1 MSRSQ
6 LRRVPGATGLG
17 TDDTGCTILHVDM
30 DAFYASVELVTRPEL
45 RGKPVVVGG
54 TGNRGDQGEQQRFEQ
69 AHDGQERGKWRNWTE
84 ARMHHNGNG
93 GKTLGMIIADPFS
106 PPPAPTMTT
115 IPNHAELILP
125 APAKL
130 NLMLHILGR
139 RADGYHE
146 LQTLFQFLDHG
157 DELGFSLRQ
166 DGEIHLHTPIE
177 GVPHDSNLIVRA
189 AKRLQEASGTQLG
202 ADIWLDKRLPMG
214 GGIGG
219 GSSDAATTLLG
230 LDHLWRTGL
239 GEDRLA
245 ELGLALGADVPVF
258 VRGRAAFA
266 EGVGER
272 LTPVELDEP
281 WFLVAAPQVFVSTA
295 EVFGSPEL
303 TRDTPPIKV
312 RSLLAGGGRNDCQP
326 VVEKRY
332 PEVRNALILLN
343 KFVSARLTGT
353 GACIFGSFP
362 NRDDADK
369 VARQLPGTLPSFV
382 AQGRNISMLHRR
394 LQALAKK

>member
-1 MSRSQ
+1 MQ
-6 LRRVPGATGLG
+6 
-17 TDDTGCTILHVDM
+17 
-30 DAFYASVELVTRPEL
+30 DA
-45 RGKPVVVGG
+45 
-54 TGNRGDQGEQQRFEQ
+54 Q
-69 AHDGQERGKWRNWTE
+69 
-84 ARMHHNGNG
+84 
-93 GKTLGMIIADPFS
+93 
-106 PPPAPTMTT
+106 
-115 IPNHAELILP
+115 LILP

-166 DGEIHLHTPIE
+166 DGEIHLRTEVP

-189 AKRLQEASGTQLG
+189 ARKLQADSGCRLG

-230 LDHLWRTGL
+230 LDHLWNL
-239 GEDRLA
+239 GWSEDRLA
-245 ELGLALGADVPVF
+245 ELGLSLGADVPVF

-272 LTPVELDEP
+272 LTPVELPEP
-281 WFLVAAPQVFVSTA
+281 WFLVAVPQVFVSTA
-295 EVFGSPEL
+295 EVFSDPEL
-303 TRDTPPIKV
+303 TRNTPPIKV
-312 RSLLAGGGRNDCQP
+312 RSLLEGGGRNDCQP

-332 PEVRNALILLN
+332 PDVRNALILLS
-343 KFVSARLTGT
+343 KFTSARLTGT
-353 GACIFGSFP
+353 GACVFGSFP
-362 NRDDADK
+362 NKGDADK
-369 VARQLPGTLPSFV
+369 VRRQLPATLPSFV
-382 AQGRNISMLHRR
+382 AQGRNISMLHRKLQR
-394 LQALAKK
+394 LA

>member
-1 MSRSQ
+1 MQ
-6 LRRVPGATGLG
+6 
-17 TDDTGCTILHVDM
+17 
-30 DAFYASVELVTRPEL
+30 DA
-45 RGKPVVVGG
+45 
-54 TGNRGDQGEQQRFEQ
+54 Q
-69 AHDGQERGKWRNWTE
+69 
-84 ARMHHNGNG
+84 
-93 GKTLGMIIADPFS
+93 
-106 PPPAPTMTT
+106 
-115 IPNHAELILP
+115 LILP

-139 RADGYHE
+139 RPDGYHE

-157 DELGFSLRQ
+157 DELGFSLRE
-166 DGEIHLHTPIE
+166 DGEIHLRTKVP

-189 AKRLQEASGTQLG
+189 ARSLQQASGTRLG

-230 LDHLWRTGL
+230 LDYLWRTHL
-239 GEDRLA
+239 GEERLA

-272 LTPVELDEP
+272 LQPVTLEEP
-281 WFLVAAPQVFVSTA
+281 WFLVAVPQVFVSTA
-295 EVFGSPEL
+295 EVFTDPEL
-303 TRDTPPIKV
+303 TRNSAPINL
-312 RSLLAGGGRNDCQP
+312 RSLLEGGSRNDCQP

-332 PEVRNALILLN
+332 PEVRNALMWLN
-343 KFVSARLTGT
+343 KFTSARLTGT
-353 GACIFGSFP
+353 GACVFGSFP

-369 VARQLPGTLPSFV
+369 VARQLPATLPSFV
-382 AQGRNISMLHRR
+382 AKGSNISMLHRR
-394 LQALAKK
+394 LESLA